1 MRLGAWIMGG
11 VGKGW
16 IVVVIVVVVVVVV
29 DAAKGATT
37 FKSRYKL
44 LDKRTTERIQF
55 RSKLFDASCQEEV

>member
-1 MRLGAWIMGG
+1 MRLGAWILGG

-16 IVVVIVVVVVVVV
+16 IVVVIVVVVVVV

>member
-1 MRLGAWIMGG
+1 MRLRAWIMGG

-16 IVVVIVVVVVVVV
+16 IVVIVVVVV
-29 DAAKGATT
+29 AAKGATT
-37 FKSRYKL
+37 FKSRHKL

>member
-1 MRLGAWIMGG
+1 MRLGAWILGG

-16 IVVVIVVVVVVVV
+16 IVVIVVVVV
-29 DAAKGATT
+29 AAKGATT

>member
-16 IVVVIVVVVVVVV
+16 IVVIVVVVVVV

>member
-1 MRLGAWIMGG
+1 MRLGAWILGG

-16 IVVVIVVVVVVVV
+16 IVVIVVVVVVVV
-29 DAAKGATT
+29 AAKGATT

>member
-16 IVVVIVVVVVVVV
+16 IVVIVVVAVVV